1 MLKIDRKSK
10 GLVNFPM
17 VPVTSLIPGRFG
29 FLCASPATVKQ
40 IQQSEQGETIRFISS
55 DLHRQY
61 FPIAAD
67 FGPVNL
73 GVVHRFCAAF
83 SKRLK
88 KQEGKLLVYCF
99 EESLGAQANACFL
112 LGSLLVLN
120 YGWTAEAAAQ
130 PFTGPSSPVTLR
142 PFRDATFHTCTY
154 PLLLLDCLKGL
165 SKSVQLG
172 WFDAGTFNV
181 TQYTHYDD
189 PCTGDM
195 HRICPK
201 FVAFK
206 GPLAE
211 DSPQSDEVAF
221 SPEHYAPL
229 LLDLGVTCVVRL
241 NEADTYDAAA
251 FTRAGIAHHD
261 LFFPDCTTPP
271 DDVVERFLD
280 ICDKT
285 SGAVAVHCRA
295 GLGRTGTLI
304 GVWMMKH
311 AGFGADE
318 AIGWLRIVRP
328 GSVIGRQ
335 QAYLKACEGRRWR
348 GNVLLPP
355 DDARVPLGVQLSLQE
370 EMDTAEVAR
379 QVTAGMCA
387 RGRDKAAAG
396 AAGAAVAAGCR
407 VRPDA
412 GRSDIGRIGADGA
425 GVRAAR

>member
-1 MLKIDRKSK
+1 MARVS
-10 GLVNFPM
+10 N
-17 VPVTSLIPGRFG
+17 LIPGRLA
-29 FLCASPATVKQ
+29 FLCASPAKVKKIKE
-40 IQQSEQGETIRFISS
+40 IQLDQNSLFVSS
-55 DLHRQY
+55 DLHRCY
-61 FPIAAD
+61 IPLVND

-73 GVVHRFCAAF
+73 GILNRFCTAF
-83 SKRLK
+83 SKRLA
-88 KQEGKLLVYCF
+88 KQDDRLLVYCF
-99 EESLGAQANACFL
+99 EESFQAQANACFL

-120 YGWTAEAAAQ
+120 FGWTAEAAAE
-130 PFTGPSSPVTLR
+130 PFTGPSNLVTLR
-142 PFRDATFHTCTY
+142 PFRDATTKANSY

-172 WFDAGTFNV
+172 WFDMNTFDAKL
-181 TQYTHYDD
+181 YAYYDN
-189 PCTGDM
+189 PLNGDM

-211 DSPQSDEVAF
+211 DSPQRESGEVAF
-221 SPEHYAPL
+221 SPEHYAPP

-280 ICDKT
+280 ICDGAA
-285 SGAVAVHCRA
+285 GAVAVHCRA

-348 GNVLLPP
+348 GNALLPP
-355 DDARVPLGVQLSLQE
+355 DD
-370 EMDTAEVAR
+370 
-379 QVTAGMCA
+379 
-387 RGRDKAAAG
+387 
-396 AAGAAVAAGCR
+396 
-407 VRPDA
+407 
-412 GRSDIGRIGADGA
+412 
-425 GVRAAR
+425 

>member
-1 MLKIDRKSK
+1 
-10 GLVNFPM
+10 M
-17 VPVTSLIPGRFG
+17 VPLIPGRLAFWCISSKTLSNFKEG
-29 FLCASPATVKQ
+29 
-40 IQQSEQGETIRFISS
+40 EQGKNMRFISS
-55 DLHRQY
+55 QLHCHY
-61 FPIAAD
+61 FPLADD

-73 GVVHRFCAAF
+73 GAVHRFCAAF
-83 SKRLK
+83 SRLLAI
-88 KQEGKLLVYCF
+88 QDDRLLVYCF
-99 EESLGAQANACFL
+99 QTSLEAQANACFL

-120 YGWTAEAAAQ
+120 YGWTAEAAAE
-130 PFTGPSSPVTLR
+130 PFTGPSSPVKLR
-142 PFRDATFHTCTY
+142 PFRDATFFACTY

-165 SKSVQLG
+165 SKSVQHG
-172 WFDAGTFNV
+172 WFDMQTFDAIL
-181 TQYTHYDD
+181 YEHYDN
-189 PCTGDM
+189 PYTGDL
-195 HRICPK
+195 HQICPK

-211 DSPQSDEVAF
+211 DSPQRGGGEVAF
-221 SPEHYAPL
+221 PPEHYAPL

-241 NEADTYDAAA
+241 NEADTYDAEA

-280 ICDKT
+280 ICDNT

-348 GNVLLPP
+348 GNVLLPS
-355 DDARVPLGVQLSLQE
+355 DAAPPATPRLRSW
-370 EMDTAEVAR
+370 
-379 QVTAGMCA
+379 
-387 RGRDKAAAG
+387 RGK
-396 AAGAAVAAGCR
+396 
-407 VRPDA
+407 
-412 GRSDIGRIGADGA
+412 
-425 GVRAAR
+425 